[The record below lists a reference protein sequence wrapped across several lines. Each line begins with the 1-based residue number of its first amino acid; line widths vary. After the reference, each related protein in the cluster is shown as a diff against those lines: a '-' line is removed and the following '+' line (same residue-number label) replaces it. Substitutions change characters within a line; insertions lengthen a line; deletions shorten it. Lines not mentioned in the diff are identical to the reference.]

1 MRESRPSGRTR
12 SARRLLAVA
21 FPALSLTVAG
31 FAAAPTAGAAQP
43 AVAAHPQTSKVTTN
57 NKALTA
63 PQRQTFHAT
72 GKAGQKVPTT
82 HVCATDH
89 TPGHASCF
97 AQRRTDIK
105 QQLAAAI
112 TPNAT
117 PSGLSPAN
125 LHSAYNLPTSAGS
138 GMTVGIVDAFNDP
151 NAESD
156 LATYRSQ
163 YGLSA
168 CTKANGCFKQ
178 VSQTGST
185 TSLPTNDSG
194 WAGEEMLDIDMV
206 SAVCPNCNIVLVE
219 ASSANDT
226 DLGVAENE
234 AVSLG
239 AKFVSN
245 SWGGSED
252 SSQTSEDTQ
261 YFKHPGVA
269 ITVSAGDEG
278 YGAEYPAT
286 SQYVTAV
293 GGTALTTAS
302 NSRGWSESVWNTSS
316 TEGTGSGCSA
326 YDPKP
331 SWQTDTGCAKRMESD
346 VSAVADPATGVAVYD
361 TYGGSGWAVYGGTSA
376 SSPIIASVYALAGT
390 PGSGDY
396 PAKYPYSH
404 TGNLNDVTSGSNGS
418 CSTAYF
424 CKAQTGYDG
433 PTGWGTPNG
442 TAAFTSGGGTG
453 GNTVSVTNPGSQST
467 TTGSSVSL
475 SVKASDSAGAALT
488 YSASGLPTGLSI
500 NSSTGVISGTA
511 STAGTYQVTVTA
523 TDSTGATGSTSF
535 TWTVGTGGGG
545 GGCTSS
551 QLLANPG
558 FESGNTGWTASSG
571 VITNDSGE
579 AAHGGSYKAWMDG
592 YGTAHTDTVSQSVTI
607 PAGCKATLTFY
618 LHVDTAE
625 TSTSTA
631 YDKLTVTAGSTT
643 LATYSNLNKSTG
655 YAQKTFDLSSLA
667 GQTVTLKFNG
677 VEDSSLQTSFVVD
690 DTALTTS

>member
-12 SARRLLAVA
+12 SVRRLLAIA

-31 FAAAPTAGAAQP
+31 FAAAPTAGAQP
-43 AVAAHPQTSKVTTN
+43 AAAHPHTSKVAQN
-57 NKALTA
+57 NQALTA
-63 PQRQTFHAT
+63 PQRQTFHPT

-82 HVCATDH
+82 HLCAAH
-89 TPGHASCF
+89 AAPGHVSCF

-105 QQLAAAI
+105 QKLASALAAA
-112 TPNAT
+112 A

-125 LHSAYNLPTSAGS
+125 LHSAYNLPTTGGS
-138 GMTVGIVDAFNDP
+138 GLTVAVVDAYNDP

-194 WAGEEMLDIDMV
+194 WAGEEALDIDMV
-206 SAVCPNCNIVLVE
+206 SAVCPNCNIDLVE
-219 ASSANDT
+219 ANSANDT
-226 DLGVAENE
+226 DLGIAENE
-234 AVSLG
+234 AVALG

-245 SWGGSED
+245 SWGGSEA
-252 SSQTSEDTQ
+252 SSQTTEDSQ

-269 ITVSAGDEG
+269 ITVSAGDSG

-293 GGTALTTAS
+293 GGTALTTSS
-302 NSRGWSESVWNTSS
+302 NSRGWSESVWNTNS

-331 SWQTDTGCAKRMESD
+331 SWQTDSGCSKRMEAD

-376 SSPIIASVYALAGT
+376 SSPIIAGVYALAGT
-390 PGSGDY
+390 PGSSDY

-418 CSTAYF
+418 CTTSYF
-424 CKAQTGYDG
+424 CKATTGYDG

-475 SVKASDSAGAALT
+475 QIRASDSAGAALT

-545 GGCTSS
+545 GCTSA

-571 VITNDSGE
+571 VITTDSGE
-579 AAHGGSYKAWMDG
+579 PAHSGSYKAWLDG
-592 YGTAHTDTVSQSVTI
+592 YGTSHTDTVSQSVTI

-618 LHVDTAE
+618 LHIDTAE
-625 TSTSTA
+625 SGSTA

-643 LATYSNLNKSTG
+643 LATYSNVNANSG

>member
-1 MRESRPSGRTR
+1 MRESHPTGRRR
-12 SARRLLAVA
+12 SLRRLVAVA
-21 FPALSLTVAG
+21 FPALALTVAG
-31 FAAAPTAGAAQP
+31 FTAAPTAGAQP
-43 AVAAHPQTSKVTTN
+43 AATHPQTSKVTQN

-63 PQRQTFHAT
+63 PERQTYHST
-72 GKAGQKVPTT
+72 GKAGQKVPTQ
-82 HVCATDH
+82 HLCATAE
-89 TPGHASCF
+89 PGHASCF

-105 QQLAAAI
+105 QRLASAVAAA
-112 TPNAT
+112 A

-125 LHSAYNLPTSAGS
+125 LHSAYNLPTAAGS
-138 GMTVGIVDAFNDP
+138 GMTVGIVDAYNDP

-156 LATYRSQ
+156 LGTYRST
-163 YGLSA
+163 YGLSS

-185 TSLPTNDSG
+185 TQLPTNDTG

-206 SAVCPNCNIVLVE
+206 SAVCPNCSIILVE
-219 ASSANDT
+219 ANSASMA
-226 DLGVAENE
+226 DLGAAENE

-239 AKFVSN
+239 AKFISN
-245 SWGGSED
+245 SWGGSES
-252 SSQTSEDTQ
+252 SSQTSDDTS

-269 ITVSAGDEG
+269 ITVSSGDSA

-302 NSRGWSESVWNTSS
+302 NSRGWSESVWHTNS

-331 SWQTDTGCAKRMESD
+331 SWQTDTGCSKRMEAD

-390 PGSGDY
+390 PGASDY

-404 TGNLNDVTSGSNGS
+404 TGNLYDVTSGNNGS
-418 CSTAYF
+418 CSPSYF
-424 CKAQTGYDG
+424 CTAGTGYDG

-442 TAAFTSGGGTG
+442 TAAFTSGSTG
-453 GNTVSVTNPGSQST
+453 GNTVTVTNPGSQST

-475 SVKASDSAGAALT
+475 QIKATDSGGASLT

-500 NSSTGVISGTA
+500 NSSTGLISGTA

-523 TDSTGATGSTSF
+523 KDSTGASGSTSF
-535 TWTVGTGGGG
+535 TWTVGSGG
-545 GGCTSS
+545 GGCSSS

-558 FESGNTGWTASSG
+558 FESGSTGWSATSG

-579 AAHGGSYKAWMDG
+579 AAHGGSYYAWLDG
-592 YGTAHTDTVSQSVTI
+592 YGSSHTDTLSQSVTI

-618 LHVDTAE
+618 LHIDTAE
-625 TSTSTA
+625 TTTSTQ

-643 LATYSNLNKSTG
+643 LATYSNLNHNSG

>member
-43 AVAAHPQTSKVTTN
+43 AVAAHPATSKVTTN
-57 NKALTA
+57 NKALTD
-63 PQRQTFHAT
+63 PKRQTFHST

-82 HVCATDH
+82 HVCASDH
-89 TPGHASCF
+89 TPGHVSCF

-105 QQLAAAI
+105 SKLAAAI
-112 TPNAT
+112 SPNAT

-125 LHSAYNLPTSAGS
+125 LHSAYNLPTAAGS
-138 GMTVGIVDAFNDP
+138 GMTVGIVDAYNDP

-206 SAVCPNCNIVLVE
+206 SAVCPNCNIILVE
-219 ASSANDT
+219 ANSATDA
-226 DLGVAENE
+226 DLGAAENE
-234 AVSLG
+234 AVALG

-293 GGTALTTAS
+293 GGTALKTAS

-326 YDPKP
+326 YDAKP
-331 SWQTDTGCAKRMESD
+331 SWQTDTGCSKRMESD

-361 TYGGSGWAVYGGTSA
+361 TYSGGWAVYGGTSA

-390 PGSGDY
+390 PGSSDY

-404 TGNLNDVTSGSNGS
+404 TSNLNDVTSGSNGS
-418 CSTAYF
+418 CSTAYY

-442 TAAFTSGGGTG
+442 TAAFTSGGSTG

-523 TDSTGATGSTSF
+523 TDSTGATGSASF
-535 TWTVGTGGGG
+535 TWTVSTSGGG
-545 GGCTSS
+545 GGCTST

-571 VITNDSGE
+571 VITTDSGE
-579 AAHGGSYKAWMDG
+579 AAHGGSYKAWLDG
-592 YGTAHTDTVSQSVTI
+592 YGTSHTDTVSQSVTI
-607 PAGCKATLTFY
+607 PAGCKATLSFY
-618 LHVDTAE
+618 LHIDSAE
-625 TSTSTA
+625 TTSSTA

-643 LATYSNLNKSTG
+643 LASYSNLNKASG

-690 DTALTTS
+690 DTSLTTS